1 MPLYDFECKACG
13 RRFEELVFEG
23 DGNPPCP
30 GCGCTDVYQLPAS
43 PSPKPTNPF
52 PYKVGPVNQ
61 AFVNNVKRIQS
72 GQGPSCGGQCGT
84 GACPHAQA
92 ASDD

>member
-43 PSPKPTNPF
+43 PSPKSSPRASTTSPPPT
-52 PYKVGPVNQ
+52 
-61 AFVNNVKRIQS
+61 
-72 GQGPSCGGQCGT
+72 
-84 GACPHAQA
+84 
-92 ASDD
+92 